1 MKAKTLLVPLLAS
14 WLVGGYPAVQSVRA
28 EPLVQTVQPEWK
40 EFSSPEGGFSVLM
53 PVPPTQ
59 KRQSTN
65 SSTLSLDSNVF
76 TASLEEGKV
85 IYSVAYTNFP
95 EELAEFPPNL
105 LLDSLSNRFTND
117 KKIKLISLQNIS
129 FGKYPGKEF
138 KFEAPGEIIVNHR
151 TYIAE
156 KRLYQLTAEIPK
168 ARESALSNDT
178 DRFLNSFRLRK

>member
-1 MKAKTLLVPLLAS
+1 MKPKTLLVPLLAS
-14 WLVGGYPAVQSVRA
+14 WLLGGYPAVQSVRA

-117 KKIKLISLQNIS
+117 KKIKLLSQQDIS

>member
-1 MKAKTLLVPLLAS
+1 M
-14 WLVGGYPAVQSVRA
+14 
-28 EPLVQTVQPEWK
+28 
-40 EFSSPEGGFSVLM
+40 
-53 PVPPTQ
+53 
-59 KRQSTN
+59 
-65 SSTLSLDSNVF
+65 
-76 TASLEEGKV
+76 
-85 IYSVAYTNFP
+85 I
-95 EELAEFPPNL
+95 
-105 LLDSLSNRFTND
+105 
-117 KKIKLISLQNIS
+117 KKIKLLSQQDIS